1 VDLHPLGCLPILDYQ
16 GVSSLALKPYWW
28 SAKFVIYFRTS
39 IEAPTIIEMFPAYYI
54 FNFLLLL
61 LLVLHVG
68 WTYLILRIVYNS
80 IMAGQVIYMDSLIL
94 TCLWGKI
101 NELNY
106 QRLKS
111 FGATCST
118 KF

>member
-1 VDLHPLGCLPILDYQ
+1 LGVKNLID
-16 GVSSLALKPYWW
+16 GVLSLY
-28 SAKFVIYFRTS
+28 FFRTS

-80 IMAGQVIYMDSLIL
+80 IIAGQVIYQ
-94 TCLWGKI
+94 T
-101 NELNY
+101 
-106 QRLKS
+106 LKS
-111 FGATCST
+111 ILEFCLVYLLEDILIVALIERDSASV
-118 KF
+118 